1 MQDEVEEVGEED
13 GGDIGAIGRR
23 GGKEGGLRCEV
34 EPLREG
40 ASEEVEE
47 GAAGSQYT
55 LATQRASGGYAGA
68 YSI

>member
-1 MQDEVEEVGEED
+1 MQEEVEEVGEED

-23 GGKEGGLRCEV
+23 GGEEGWFGCEV
-34 EPLREG
+34 EPLGES

-55 LATQRASGGYAGA
+55 SATQRASGGYAGA
-68 YSI
+68 NSI

>member
-1 MQDEVEEVGEED
+1 MEEEVEEVGEED
-13 GGDIGAIGRR
+13 SGDIGAIRRR
-23 GGKEGGLRCEV
+23 GGEEGGLGCEV
-34 EPLREG
+34 EPLGEG
-40 ASEEVEE
+40 ASEEVKE